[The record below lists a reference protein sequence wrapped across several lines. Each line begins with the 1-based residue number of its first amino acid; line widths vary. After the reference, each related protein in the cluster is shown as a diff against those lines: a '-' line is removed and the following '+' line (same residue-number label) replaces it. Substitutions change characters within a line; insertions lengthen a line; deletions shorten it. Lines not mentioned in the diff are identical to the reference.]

1 MVVPIA
7 DEGEAIGVEEQ
18 EGAVIE
24 EDDGEA
30 HKEGHKDDIGDGKEV
45 AEEEGSLFVDL
56 EHVFEVLHMNLALL
70 RKVGPLLLVQT
81 RQEAVQGR
89 QEGRLAVID
98 QFLQERPPG
107 VVQREHRAVREKSV
121 EILHDEERV
130 DKDLTANPDG
140 RDLTEGV
147 DLIEPALWLV
157 VAEIDVN
164 PLKGDLLFDEE
175 DLNTLRK
182 RTQNVAIELEHLVR
196 VISLLDGGD
205 RTARNGGSGRGG
217 GGDCAVALREKRR
230 EGR

>member
-1 MVVPIA
+1 MGAFEGVLRVTFKDKLGRGTGETQTLAETHVVVPIA

-107 VVQREHRAVREKSV
+107 VVQREHRAAS
-121 EILHDEERV
+121 I
-130 DKDLTANPDG
+130 
-140 RDLTEGV
+140 
-147 DLIEPALWLV
+147 
-157 VAEIDVN
+157 
-164 PLKGDLLFDEE
+164 F
-175 DLNTLRK
+175 
-182 RTQNVAIELEHLVR
+182 
-196 VISLLDGGD
+196 
-205 RTARNGGSGRGG
+205 
-217 GGDCAVALREKRR
+217 
-230 EGR
+230 